1 MAITLTQQDIK
12 SLLADPNLSAEEKAR
27 LQQSMPQTGLLSSV
41 GQGARGI
48 LGVAGAAL
56 KPFAES
62 IAARTPQMMKD
73 IQDTQRFYELER
85 MKQPTIVPISQM
97 GQLRQITPAGIA
109 AGLDQYRAAE
119 QAAIQKPLIDAAAA
133 EAGLLNARSKTGGL
147 FGGTSMTAQS
157 MNIIR
162 ALAPKI
168 KAGTATPQE
177 IQDYK
182 LAEAGLSRRR
192 VQESTDP
199 ETGVTTRTDI
209 PGIDLLLLDF
219 PTFQESVSLGETAPK
234 YTEGQLE
241 AGKFGNVMWNAEREL
256 GLISGE
262 GYDATDF
269 GDRIASLTPNT
280 FRSYLTTPEGQR
292 YQRAKQS
299 FLLATLRDESG
310 AAIATKEYKDKEF
323 ALFPL
328 PGDSPELVRNKAK
341 ARQAELNGIVK
352 SSGKFYE
359 RNFKGQTIENLF
371 KPGVGTNFN
380 LSVYG
385 TKGQRSNPIMVNSE
399 AEGDALPP
407 GTFYVVP
414 DGQLGRAE

>member
-27 LQQSMPQTGLLSSV
+27 LQQSIPQTGLLSSV

-62 IAARTPQMMKD
+62 ITARTPQMIKD
-73 IQDTQRFYELER
+73 MQDTQRFYEMER

-162 ALAPKI
+162 VLGPKI

-177 IQDYK
+177 IQDFK
-182 LAEAGLSRRR
+182 LAEASLSKRR
-192 VQESTDP
+192 VQEFTDP
-199 ETGVTTRTDI
+199 NTGITTRTDI
-209 PGIDLLLLDF
+209 PGIDIGALGF
-219 PTFQESVSLGETAPK
+219 PTFQKPTALGSKEPK
-234 YTEGQLE
+234 YNENETKGGTF
-241 AGKFGNVMWNAEREL
+241 AANMWNAERDLTLLEE
-256 GLISGE
+256 SR
-262 GYDATDF
+262 GYDPTSSKDYWARVAPMGVEGF
-269 GDRIASLTPNT
+269 
-280 FRSYLTTPEGQR
+280 FRTAEGQL
-292 YQRAKQS
+292 YARAKEA
-299 FLLATLRDESG
+299 FVNAALRRESG
-310 AAIATKEYKDKEF
+310 AAIRDDEFFRKEKELFGLPGETKEVVEAK
-323 ALFPL
+323 
-328 PGDSPELVRNKAK
+328 RK
-341 ARQAELNGIVK
+341 ARKVALEGMIK
-352 SSGKFYE
+352 SSGNYYE
-359 RNFKGQTIENLF
+359 RTFPGMTADSIYKGREGSSKNPKKVFDEAEVLSL
-371 KPGVGTNFN
+371 PVGTYYLLN
-380 LSVYG
+380 G
-385 TKGQRSNPIMVNSE
+385 K
-399 AEGDALPP
+399 
-407 GTFYVVP
+407 
-414 DGQLGRAE
+414 LGLVKE